1 MKTIRMKLKNDD
13 ITDVFDKF
21 VFGSLVDKVI
31 VGEIK
36 VRKLLNWQKNCGT
49 QKNNK
54 GKYIIT
60 VLKINKRFFY
70 LIPTLLIILIDQK
83 RHLWV

>member
-36 VRKLLNWQKNCGT
+36 VRKLLNW
-49 QKNNK
+49 
-54 GKYIIT
+54 
-60 VLKINKRFFY
+60 
-70 LIPTLLIILIDQK
+70 
-83 RHLWV
+83 